1 MENKKVYLHTV
12 MGQEQIT
19 GGGQRK
25 RLHSHM
31 AMLYLRNQNH
41 IQVSLDFSTRV
52 NEAVI
57 VTEINTNPA
66 FNVYLRRSNES
77 QDIHALQ
84 RFANPYGKDLR
95 SVAFQN
101 VAGGFG
107 WWIAK
112 GFFDRPSDF
121 SRLRQKNEYHEHG
134 EWAHELD

>member
-1 MENKKVYLHTV
+1 MGNGSVYIL
-12 MGQEQIT
+12 I
-19 GGGQRK
+19 
-25 RLHSHM
+25 RLCYIYEIKS
-31 AMLYLRNQNH
+31 H

-57 VTEINTNPA
+57 VTDINTNPA

-77 QDIHALQ
+77 QDFHVLQ
-84 RFANPYGKDLR
+84 WFASPYRKDLR

-107 WWIAK
+107 WLIAK

-121 SRLRQKNEYHEHG
+121 SRLRQKNECHEHR
-134 EWAHELD
+134 EWAHKLD